1 MLSFM
6 QFISEMHGFHVGLGD
21 INIDD
26 GTGLKDSTSDCG
38 VILQI
43 YHIYNSSQYAIWSL
57 KVANLSF
64 KALFTG
70 YDNHHDKQARWEV
83 I

>member
-38 VILQI
+38 VIL
-43 YHIYNSSQYAIWSL
+43 HIYIYI
-57 KVANLSF
+57 
-64 KALFTG
+64 
-70 YDNHHDKQARWEV
+70 QARTEDFLQGGV
-83 I
+83 RS

>member
-6 QFISEMHGFHVGLGD
+6 QFIFEMHGFHDGLGD

-38 VILQI
+38 VILHFHVESSKTRSIHCTSTNTQTRTAENTQI
-43 YHIYNSSQYAIWSL
+43 AITE
-57 KVANLSF
+57 K
-64 KALFTG
+64 
-70 YDNHHDKQARWEV
+70 E